1 MEKQMWWNG
10 PMRVMQYNLQ
20 VTDTPGMVPEK
31 IASETEALAC
41 NIVVM
46 NVGGIYAWYPSK
58 VKYHHINEFLPN
70 DRDLLAEL
78 IEEFHKRNIKFI
90 ARFDFS
96 ITDDTT
102 YLQKPQWFA
111 RKRDKQPY
119 YRGEKRMGNWSLFLN
134 TCANNGYRN
143 EEVAVP
149 VIIEVLQNY
158 NIDGI
163 FFNAPSASPCFCEKC
178 QEKYQK
184 LYGVPMPEDE
194 KDFDPEWLSRCTR
207 DNIGVIYHAIKE
219 TKSDVPMILYYIP
232 YSWNFLE
239 MGRIERDSIYER
251 YATADLICTESQ
263 DVLSRGVHGGIP
275 ETVNTTLAMKA
286 GRRYDEE
293 KRPFGIIHSCPGMDW
308 RHVGLPAAE
317 YLPWL
322 CQVPASG
329 GIIWHSVTG
338 YPDTIT
344 DKRVLKTI
352 FRVNHMIMKSEP
364 DMAGAKSKAEAILL
378 WDGSE
383 GSISWADGL
392 IKNHVT
398 FDLMHDY
405 AVQPE
410 LLKQY
415 KLAIVPEGLLGRPGI
430 QTALENYV
438 KKGGNVIIESTDGNA
453 VPLASEFL
461 GIYKDV
467 STSEYLKASYLRFE
481 ESEKALN
488 TEMETDKVA
497 FRGTVLYCKPTA
509 ESKVLA
515 TLVPPFAPVEV
526 TGAPPERAS
535 IPVPYTDLPLLIKKQ
550 TCENYGLVLYLP
562 FQLGKLLKEFRLA
575 DHYKLIG
582 NLVDMALGERELQ
595 MQAPSTVL
603 VTMFKADGKYMI
615 HLVNETGERPLRE
628 EIPVYNIAFKLKL
641 PKDSSAINVRSVIEE
656 QNLTWNQEEDYVVLS
671 LSRLDVW
678 EMITVEFTS
687 L

>member
-1 MEKQMWWNG
+1 MWWDG

-20 VTDTPGMVPEK
+20 VADTPGMDPEK
-31 IASETEALAC
+31 IARETEEMAC
-41 NIVVM
+41 NVVVM

-58 VKYHHINEFLPN
+58 VKYHHINEFLPK

-78 IEEFHKRNIKFI
+78 IEEFHKRDIKFV

-119 YRGEKRMGNWSLFLN
+119 YRGEKRMGNWSLLLN

-149 VIIEVLQNY
+149 VIKEVLQNY
-158 NIDGI
+158 DIDGI

-178 QEKYQK
+178 QEKYRK
-184 LYGVPMPEDE
+184 LYGVSMPEEE
-194 KDFDPEWLSRCTR
+194 KDFEAEWLSRCTK
-207 DNIGVIYHAIKE
+207 DNIGVIYQAIKE
-219 TKSDVPMILYYIP
+219 TRSEVPMILYYIP
-232 YSWNFLE
+232 YSWKFLG

-263 DVLSRGVHGGIP
+263 NVLSRGVHGGIP

-286 GRRYDEE
+286 GRRYDDE

-308 RHVGLPAAE
+308 RHVGLPEAE
-317 YLPWL
+317 YLPWM

-329 GIIWHSVTG
+329 GVIWHSVTG

-352 FRVNHMIMKSEP
+352 SQVDHMIVKSEP
-364 DMAGAKSKAEAILL
+364 DMVGARSKAEAILL

-383 GSISWADGL
+383 AAISWADGL
-392 IKNHVT
+392 MKNHVT

-405 AVQPE
+405 AVQ
-410 LLKQY
+410 LDLFKQY
-415 KLAIVPEGLLGRPGI
+415 RLAVVPGGLLGRPVV
-430 QTALENYV
+430 QEALEDYV
-438 KKGGNVIIESTDGNA
+438 RQGGTVIVESTDGKVA
-453 VPLASEFL
+453 PAAAGVL
-461 GIYKDV
+461 GIRRNV
-467 STSEYLKASYLRFE
+467 STSEYLYASYLRFE
-481 ESEKALN
+481 EPGKALK
-488 TEMETDKVA
+488 EGMDTDKVA
-497 FRGTVLYCKPTA
+497 FRGTVLYCEPET
-509 ESKVLA
+509 ESEVLA

-535 IPVPYTDLPLLIKKQ
+535 MPVPCTELPLVIRRQ
-550 TCENYGLVLYLP
+550 DHENHGTVLYLP
-562 FQLGKLLKEFRLA
+562 FELGKLLKEFRLA
-575 DHYKLIG
+575 DHYGLIG
-582 NLVDMALGERELQ
+582 NMVDMLLGQRDLQ
-595 MQAPSTVL
+595 VQAPSSVQ
-603 VTMFKADGKYMI
+603 VTMFEADGKYML

-628 EIPVYNIAFKLKL
+628 KIPVYNMEFKIRI
-641 PKDSSAINVRSVIEE
+641 PKGCTALNVRGVIEE
-656 QNLTWNQEEDYVVLS
+656 QELSWKQERNYVVIS
-671 LSRLDVW
+671 LSQLDVW
-678 EMITVEFTS
+678 EMITVEFS
-687 L
+687 FAE